1 MIGYGL
7 FRPKG
12 CRVMHVYGPVPSF
25 EGALIVKQASL
36 CKRAWPAGVAFVA
49 WASHYND
56 TVTPDEAIANNPNPN
71 RSVCSECRKAAYK

>member
-7 FRPKG
+7 FRSKG
-12 CRVMHVYGPVPSF
+12 CRVLHVYGPKSIQRS
-25 EGALIVKQASL
+25 AHIVVQESL
-36 CKRAWPAGVAFVA
+36 CKRAWPAGIAFVA

-56 TVTPDEAIANNPNPN
+56 ALTPDEAIANTPNPN

>member
-12 CRVMHVYGPVPSF
+12 CRVLHVYGPQPHENATYVN
-25 EGALIVKQASL
+25 QTSL
-36 CKRAWPAGVAFVA
+36 CKRAWPAGIAFVA

-56 TVTPDEAIANNPNPN
+56 ALTPDEAIANNPNPN